1 MGVGHKRY
9 WALLRTC
16 RTMSTT
22 TVGQFERALAD
33 LGVTVERA
41 SAADA
46 TDRIADAIED
56 PAVGV
61 SLPFD
66 GASLPGSVRTNP
78 TPADLETAKAGVTP
92 VPFAIAASGTLAIP
106 STAAGEEPTSLY
118 PDRHVAV
125 VAESDVVPDLT
136 GGFDRLADRFDA
148 GADSVVFATGRSAT
162 ADMGEL
168 VHGVHGPREV
178 HVIVLEDR

>member
-1 MGVGHKRY
+1 M
-9 WALLRTC
+9 A
-16 RTMSTT
+16 TT
-22 TVGQFERALAD
+22 TVRRLEDSLSE
-33 LGVTVERA
+33 LGVSVDRTRA
-41 SAADA
+41 AAA
-46 TDRIADAIED
+46 ADRIADAIEE

-61 SLPFD
+61 ALPFE
-66 GASLPGSVRTNP
+66 GASLPESVRTTP
-78 TPADLETAKAGVTP
+78 TAGDLETAHTGVTP

-106 STAAGEEPTSLY
+106 STAAGEEPLSLY

-125 VAESDVVPDLT
+125 VAESDVVPDL
-136 GGFDRLADRFDA
+136 GAGFDRLIDRFEA
-148 GADSVVFATGRSAT
+148 GPDSVVFATGRSAT